1 MSRPAKLTIIRLPI
15 VHLLPAPPHRHVIL
29 WRLICGAVPGRSFV
43 YIGSKLAYV
52 PAASCYLYCELDSL
66 LPFAAARAENLTGGE
81 VDSGTLNFGSMDAQN
96 NLFFSKGEQQAS
108 TPGSSAVSASCGSTS
123 EPANKK
129 TRTAGER
136 QVRSGTT
143 SMLAPWAR
151 TALALLLL
159 NQLRA
164 RNRSLPC
171 FRNILCHRLC
181 RALTCPPS
189 VLQPGSEIAPPSS
202 RQLLAFQN
210 SISHHNS
217 LFPAQVRLLSR
228 FVGGILTMRSP
239 ARLILKKRS
248 VSQRLRSRAMVK
260 TLIANSRQPR

>member
-1 MSRPAKLTIIRLPI
+1 MSSSGVSFVGQFQAGASFTLDQSSRTYQQRRVIYTANGIPCFLLQPHVRRILLAEKSTAAPSTLAAWTPRTICFFPRASNKQ
-15 VHLLPAPPHRHVIL
+15 VHLARVPSVLPVAQQVSQPTKRPGQLARDRYAP
-29 WRLICGAVPGRSFV
+29 C
-43 YIGSKLAYV
+43 
-52 PAASCYLYCELDSL
+52 
-66 LPFAAARAENLTGGE
+66 
-81 VDSGTLNFGSMDAQN
+81 
-96 NLFFSKGEQQAS
+96 
-108 TPGSSAVSASCGSTS
+108 
-123 EPANKK
+123 
-129 TRTAGER
+129 
-136 QVRSGTT
+136 TT
-143 SMLAPWAR
+143 SMLAPSAR

-217 LFPAQVRLLSR
+217 LFPAQVRLVSR

-239 ARLILKKRS
+239 ARLTLKKRS
-248 VSQRLRSRAMVK
+248 DSQRLRSRAMVK